1 MIMLTDS
8 TPESLGAALR
18 DMVNLAEAGHFDV
31 ALRML
36 VEHDATVR
44 TLCAAA
50 RAAEVPRWR
59 VLLEAQQRT
68 VERLVKLRDA
78 AGDQVSS
85 AVRARIVAA
94 AYGNVA

>member
-1 MIMLTDS
+1 MIHMTDV
-8 TPESLGAALR
+8 TPESLGAALK

-44 TLCAAA
+44 TLCAGA

-59 VLLEAQQRT
+59 VLIEAQQRT
-68 VERLVKLRDA
+68 VERLVELRDA
-78 AGDQVSS
+78 AGHEVSS
-85 AVRARIVAA
+85 AGRARVVAA
-94 AYGNVA
+94 AYVSAA